1 MEKVLRTFNY
11 VKLPE
16 LQFELEQI
24 TTESGRRYVTPDGNS
39 YPSITTILG
48 EYNKKAIYEWRQRV
62 GNEEANRISTKA
74 SNRGTKLHGTV
85 EKYLLNE
92 MSDMQLK
99 MLMPDLK
106 EMFSSIKNKIDEN
119 VGTIYGIEQRLYSDR
134 LKISGTCDCI
144 AEWNGKLSIVD
155 WKTSNRP
162 KVQKNIENYFM
173 QAAAYAEMFEERTGQ
188 SIEQVVV
195 AIAVQS
201 DFPQV
206 FVEEKHK
213 YITPLNYYIESYHS
227 NEDYT
232 SSNIDDGAFDCC
244 IARK

>member
-1 MEKVLRTFNY
+1 MSFNY

-16 LQFELEQI
+16 LQFELKQI

-39 YPSITTILG
+39 YPSITTVLSD
-48 EYNKKAIYEWRQRV
+48 YNKKAIYEWRQRV

-92 MSDMQLK
+92 MSDMKLK
-99 MLMPDLK
+99 MMMPDLK
-106 EMFSSIKNKIDEN
+106 EMFNSIKPIIDKN

-134 LKISGTCDCI
+134 LRISGTCDCI
-144 AEWNGKLSIVD
+144 AEWDGKLSIVD

-162 KVQKNIENYFM
+162 KEQKSIANYFM
-173 QAAAYAEMFEERTGQ
+173 QAAAYAEMFEERTGKAIDQ
-188 SIEQVVV
+188 IVV
-195 AIAVQS
+195 AICVQS
-201 DFPQV
+201 DISQV

-213 YITPLNYYIESYHS
+213 YMNELHEYIERYH
-227 NEDYT
+227 
-232 SSNIDDGAFDCC
+232 A
-244 IARK
+244 K